1 MIQIPVY
8 NLNKEKI
15 GEIEVPKRIF
25 GKKWSPDLVHQALI
39 TQQANGRNVVA
50 HTKNRG
56 EVRGGGKKPWKQKG
70 TGRSRH
76 GSIRSPLWIGGGVT
90 FGPRKERVFERK
102 INKKMNQSAIFSVL
116 SKKMADNEIF
126 VIDSFPKVNKTGE
139 FSKLIKNIFEPKNT
153 ATFIFS
159 EKNKDNSKFLK
170 NIPRTFCLSPKSLNV
185 YGLLNPKNIFIEKDS
200 VKEISDH
207 YKKVLSNN

>member
-1 MIQIPVY
+1 MMQVSIY

-15 GEIEVPKRIF
+15 GEFEVPERIF
-25 GKKWSPDLVHQALI
+25 GKKWSPDLVHQALV
-39 TQQANGRNVVA
+39 TQQANNRNTVA
-50 HTKNRG
+50 HTKDRG

-76 GSIRSPLWIGGGVT
+76 GSIRSPLWSGGGVT
-90 FGPRKERVFERK
+90 FGPRKERIFERK

-126 VIDSFPKVNKTGE
+126 VIDSFPMAKKTAE

-153 ATFIFS
+153 AAFIFS
-159 EKNKDNSKFLK
+159 EKNKNNFKFLK
-170 NIPRTFCLSPKSLNV
+170 NIPRTSYLSPKSLNV
-185 YGLLNPKNIFIEKDS
+185 YDLLNPKNIFIEKDS
-200 VKEISDH
+200 IKEISDH
-207 YKKVLSNN
+207 YKKVLNNN